1 MNPIVHP
8 CGLFLDGSPI
18 VPHGCLRMD
27 LTGCGAPAVHEAD
40 VAAIFSWLGAVL
52 KVEQCR
58 KDDYM
63 RMEHRVRSRSA
74 GRPGVVEE
82 RMVAGAGETPAGVG
96 RNMLLD
102 INRAEISRLKSLTGI
117 GEHYAKKIVEGRPYH
132 HREELLTKE
141 ILPEY
146 IYGRIMDRLMASQ
159 S

>member
-1 MNPIVHP
+1 M
-8 CGLFLDGSPI
+8 FLGGSPI
-18 VPHGCLRMD
+18 VPHSCLHID
-27 LTGCGAPAVHEAD
+27 VAGCGVPAVHVAD
-40 VAAIFSWLGAVL
+40 SSGHFSWRWSML
-52 KVEQCR
+52 KGEQCR
-58 KDDYM
+58 KDDGM

-74 GRPGVVEE
+74 GRPGAVEE
-82 RMVAGAGETPAGVG
+82 RMVARASETPAGVG

-117 GEHYAKKIVEGRPYH
+117 GEHYARKIVEGRPYH

-146 IYGRIMDRLMASQ
+146 IYGRIMDRLVASQ

>member
-1 MNPIVHP
+1 M
-8 CGLFLDGSPI
+8 FLDGSLI
-18 VPHGCLRMD
+18 VFHTACVWMWPGAVCRLC
-27 LTGCGAPAVHEAD
+27 TGQV
-40 VAAIFSWLGAVL
+40 VAAVFPWCRAML
-52 KVEQCR
+52 KAKQCR
-58 KDDYM
+58 KDDGM

-74 GRPGVVEE
+74 GRPGAVEE
-82 RMVAGAGETPAGVG
+82 RILARASETPAGVG